1 MNHRLSIMHLYLFR
15 HIAKCAA
22 ISSIVFCIP
31 LSSVA
36 EEKPLEAHPAAPL
49 VGKWVST
56 VNMNYT
62 ASSENLYWWTGRVWG
77 AIDETGRITMRAD
90 NGCDISGAVKTVDSL
105 GIYGEVK
112 FTNCES
118 KIMNEVYSFK
128 ATKAKTGA
136 GFTFSRQ
143 EFNTSKSWVVSGA
156 FVRY

>member
-1 MNHRLSIMHLYLFR
+1 MKKLIHWRLLAGYG
-15 HIAKCAA
+15 IASAIILGIPVTFAA
-22 ISSIVFCIP
+22 EV
-31 LSSVA
+31 
-36 EEKPLEAHPAAPL
+36 KPLEAHPAAPL

-62 ASSENLYWWTGRVWG
+62 ASSENLYWWTGRMWG

-90 NGCDISGAVKTVDSL
+90 NGCDISGTVKTVDIF
-105 GIYGEVK
+105 GIHGEVK

-128 ATKAKTGA
+128 ATKSKTGT
-136 GFTFSRQ
+136 GLTFSRQ
-143 EFNTSKSWVVSGA
+143 DSSTSKSWAVSGA